1 MYSLVYRESTLYTG
15 GAALTTI
22 TNTDPSRTLDPHSNT
37 PTQTG
42 FNVDDST
49 PGCPR
54 DGAVRISRA
63 TNATV
68 SNCSFVALGGG
79 GVLVGNRSGN
89 VVVEDS
95 SFWNMG
101 QSGVMF
107 VGNDTTQSRAGSR
120 VVRNTMRYIG
130 QILAS
135 AGGVFVTSASN
146 VYIGQNNI
154 SHSSRWGIAVRSNL
168 GASSGNIAV
177 EGNRISDTGLLTADF
192 GAISF
197 IDHTDTHN
205 VTGNRVVG
213 NCVQRTRGMR
223 DATFQNKPG
232 ELMFPFWGRG
242 LYLDD
247 RSSNVEVSRNV
258 FKDSSHAA
266 VFVHGGCRNL
276 ITNNV
281 FYHQGGVE
289 FLIKL
294 NKGWHIEGNAF
305 ERNVV

>member
-1 MYSLVYRESTLYTG
+1 
-15 GAALTTI
+15 
-22 TNTDPSRTLDPHSNT
+22 
-37 PTQTG
+37 
-42 FNVDDST
+42 
-49 PGCPR
+49 
-54 DGAVRISRA
+54 
-63 TNATV
+63 
-68 SNCSFVALGGG
+68 
-79 GVLVGNRSGN
+79 
-89 VVVEDS
+89 
-95 SFWNMG
+95 
-101 QSGVMF
+101 
-107 VGNDTTQSRAGSR
+107 
-120 VVRNTMRYIG
+120 MRYIG

-305 ERNVV
+305 ERNVVYSATATTAVEREEALLGGLGDLSKWTSALVSVDDNLYWRKEANLRNPTYVRRALIGEGGGGGRTGGRDTEREQRERVRESESQRVRESESQRELVEEDDITTND